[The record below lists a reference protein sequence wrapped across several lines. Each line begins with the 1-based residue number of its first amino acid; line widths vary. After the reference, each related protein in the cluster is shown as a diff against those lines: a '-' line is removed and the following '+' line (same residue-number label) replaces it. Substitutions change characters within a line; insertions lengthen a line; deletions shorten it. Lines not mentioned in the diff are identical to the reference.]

1 MRTVRETLTASDPG
15 AVTVAGLR
23 PGTGGDTYGTTAAPG
38 TRGSGDRPHVARV
51 LVVDHHDLMRAG
63 LVALVGAEPGL
74 VVVGEAAD
82 GPAAVAQAARTR
94 PDVIL
99 MEPALPGLDGARAC
113 ARILSAAARAR
124 TARPRVLVLASSD
137 ADEQVGRAIHAGA
150 SGVLYKDVAPD
161 RLLRAL
167 HVLAAGDCLFAPG
180 VVRRLVAG
188 GGPRSGGGTCAGTDA
203 PGAAGASDAGPAPG
217 LDVLTPRERQ
227 ILGLVATGATNDEM
241 AALLR
246 VTEATVKSHLS
257 RAMTKLG
264 LVSRAQAV
272 VLAYE
277 TGLVVPHR
285 CRAGRGEPPLRPGTW
300 VTGARHVGHGT
311 RIT

>member
-1 MRTVRETLTASDPG
+1 M
-15 AVTVAGLR
+15 
-23 PGTGGDTYGTTAAPG
+23 
-38 TRGSGDRPHVARV
+38 

-74 VVVGEAAD
+74 TVVGEASD
-82 GPAAVAQAARTR
+82 GPGAVAQAARTR

-99 MEPALPGLDGARAC
+99 MEPALPGFDGARAC
-113 ARILSAAARAR
+113 ERILSAAARAR
-124 TARPRVLVLASSD
+124 AARPRVLVLASSD
-137 ADEQVGRAIHAGA
+137 ADEQVGRAIGAGA
-150 SGVLYKDVAPD
+150 SGVLCKDVAPD

-180 VVRRLVAG
+180 VARRLVAG
-188 GGPRSGGGTCAGTDA
+188 GRPRPGTTCVGTDA
-203 PGAAGASDAGPAPG
+203 PAAPGASGEDAARGMDA
-217 LDVLTPRERQ
+217 LTPRERQ
-227 ILGLVATGATNDEM
+227 VLALVATGATNEEM
-241 AALLR
+241 AALLT

-277 TGLVVPHR
+277 SGLVVPHR
-285 CRAGRGEPPLRPGTW
+285 CRTGRGTPPVP
-300 VTGARHVGHGT
+300 VRHPGHGT
-311 RIT
+311 RVT